1 MSEANPFSY
10 SGTQHSQHWP
20 SLVSPDWWLNKAFI
34 AATGQPKALWR
45 WTPGTTFLST
55 QRSVLTGVVL
65 YLAMVFG
72 GQVIMKNVA
81 KPIRLKRITQ
91 LHNLLL
97 TSISGFLL
105 LAFLEQCL
113 PAWRD
118 RGFFFTICGAESWT
132 QPMEI
137 VYYLN
142 YLTKWVEFF
151 DTFLLVLNKKKPEFL
166 HYYHH
171 SLTMVL
177 CFEELLGRVSVAWII
192 CSINLMVHVI
202 MYYYYFMASCGK
214 RMWWKEYL
222 TTFQIVQFV
231 VDLFLCYFCLYTHV
245 TFHAVVPLPSI
256 GADCRG
262 TRLAAYYGCV
272 LLSSY
277 LLLFVQFFI
286 KTYLKGEKGNHLGFR
301 TINYDNM
308 KTTKSGF
315 SDSPEKPA
323 EKVE

>member
-1 MSEANPFSY
+1 MADANSFTH
-10 SGTQHSQHWP
+10 SGTQFSQHWP

-34 AATGQPKALWR
+34 AATGQPKAAWR

-55 QRSVLTGVVL
+55 QRSVLTGVVI

-72 GQVIMKNVA
+72 GQMIMKNVA

-97 TSISGFLL
+97 TTISGFLL
-105 LAFLEQCL
+105 LAFMEQCL
-113 PAWRD
+113 PVWRD

-137 VYYLN
+137 LYYLN
-142 YLTKWVEFF
+142 YLTKWLEFF
-151 DTFLLVLNKKKPEFL
+151 DTVLLVLKKKKPEFL

-192 CSINLMVHVI
+192 CSINLLVHVV
-202 MYYYYFMASCGK
+202 MYYYYFMASCGR
-214 RMWWKEYL
+214 RMWWKEIL
-222 TTFQIVQFV
+222 TTLQIVQFV

-301 TINYDNM
+301 TINYDSM
-308 KTTKSGF
+308 KTTSASSEKS
-315 SDSPEKPA
+315 EKPVKA
-323 EKVE
+323 E

>member
-1 MSEANPFSY
+1 MTDANPFTH
-10 SGTQHSQHWP
+10 SGTQFSQHWP

-34 AATGQPKALWR
+34 AATGQPKAAWR

-55 QRSVLTGVVL
+55 QRSVLTGVVI

-72 GQVIMKNVA
+72 GQMIMKNVA

-91 LHNLLL
+91 IHNLLL
-97 TSISGFLL
+97 TTISGFLL
-105 LAFLEQCL
+105 LAFMEQCL
-113 PAWRD
+113 PVWRD

-137 VYYLN
+137 LYYLN
-142 YLTKWVEFF
+142 YLTKWLEFF
-151 DTFLLVLNKKKPEFL
+151 DTVLLVLKKKKPEFL

-192 CSINLMVHVI
+192 CSINLLVHVV
-202 MYYYYFMASCGK
+202 MYYYYFMASCGR
-214 RMWWKEYL
+214 RMWWKEIL
-222 TTFQIVQFV
+222 TTLQIVQFV

-301 TINYDNM
+301 SINYDSM
-308 KTTKSGF
+308 KTTKSE
-315 SDSPEKPA
+315 SSEKPEKPVKA
-323 EKVE
+323 E